1 MVADATGSSGGS
13 DLIEKRI
20 TNEPPA
26 FLAEGGATGALIRA
40 HDWSASPLGSPEGW
54 APALKTLVGVML
66 MAGQPMFLAWGPR
79 RTLLYNDGYAD
90 VLALKHPSA
99 LGRDFLEV
107 WSEIRTYL
115 TPIVEQAYRGEPVH
129 MNDIELLMLR
139 KGYPEEAHFTFSYT
153 PVLNEQGAVAGFFCP
168 CVETTAQVLGQ
179 RRHQEAEAALRAER
193 DRTRRVLD
201 GMTEGFG
208 LLDRDFRVIDIN
220 AEGLRLEARPREEIV
235 GKTHWEA
242 WPGTEDSELGRLY
255 KRAMADRTPLSIDH
269 KYAWPDGR
277 EAWVETRGYP
287 VDDGLAL
294 FWRDVTAH
302 RVAAANLQESRTQLA
317 AVLAQASAGVATTD
331 ETGRFLYVND
341 RYCEM
346 LGRSRDQLLA
356 TRMQALTHPD
366 DLADNVSSFRSA
378 VDGGPPFE
386 IEKRYLR
393 PDGHEVWVRN
403 SVTAVRNA
411 DGEFQSIL
419 AISIDISDRKAA
431 EAELRASEAQ
441 VAGVL
446 EGMSEGFVLMDRE
459 FRVVRINAEGLRI
472 ESRPPSEILGRTH
485 WEIWPGS
492 EDAPQ
497 GVLYKR
503 LMHERASGSLEV
515 EYDWPDRKGWFA
527 SRIDPVNDG
536 LAVFFRDVSERKASE
551 AAVHEA
557 EERLRESENRFRNMA
572 DHAAVMMWVTEPDG
586 YCTYLNRGWYEFTG
600 QDPQQAQGFGWLD
613 AVHPDDRPRAQT
625 DFREANALRTAFR
638 AEYRLR
644 RADGVYRWA
653 IDAASPRFGDAGEWL
668 GYVGSVIDIDDRREA
683 EDRLLQSEARFRAA
697 VDAVQGVLWTNNAVG
712 EMKGPQPAWAAL
724 TGQSLEEYQ
733 DYGWTNAV
741 HPDDVSPSVE
751 AWNEAVAERKTFV
764 FEHRVR
770 SQVDGEWR
778 RFSIRAIPLFDPTG
792 EVTEWVGVHTDVT
805 DLREIEAAL
814 RDGEAR
820 FRAMAEAMPGFV
832 WTANAQGSLD
842 YTSPRWSEYSGDVAG
857 DGLGSGW
864 AEFVHDDD
872 KLSAFAAWQASLET
886 LQPYAIEFRLRSRD
900 GLYRW
905 WLVRAM
911 PVANPDGSVRWIG
924 SATDIDEIV
933 EAREVLARSQFELEQ
948 RVAERSAELMQTQEA
963 LRQSQKLEAMGQLT
977 GGVAHDFNNLLTPIV
992 GALDMLQRRGV
1003 GGEREQRLID
1013 GALQSS
1019 ERARILV
1026 QRLLAFARRQ
1036 PLQSEAVDVDAL
1048 VNGMADLIASTSG
1061 PGIKVVVDIGPNLQ
1075 AARADPNQIEMAVLN
1090 LSVNARDAMPN
1101 GGQLTISA
1109 ADEVVAGRHRA
1120 GLAPGA
1126 YVRISVAD
1134 TGTGM
1139 DEATVARAIEP
1150 FYSTKGIGKGTGL
1163 GLSMVHG
1170 LASQLGGS
1178 LLISSKVGLGTQIE
1192 FWLPATVHSPAS
1204 LDTPEPATV
1213 AAGVAKG
1220 TILLVDDEDLVRLST
1235 ADMIIEI
1242 GFGVIE
1248 TASAEEA
1255 LTVLRNGANISAV
1268 VTDHLMPGMTG
1279 VDLARIVMER
1289 WPDTPVLIVSGYA
1302 DGDGIAP
1309 DLPRL
1314 SKPFRKADLTG
1325 SLISLLER
1333 PSQQTDR
1340 PR

>member
-1 MVADATGSSGGS
+1 MVGDASGSSWGS
-13 DLIEKRI
+13 YLIETRI
-20 TNEPPA
+20 ANEQPA
-26 FLAEGGATGALIRA
+26 FLAGGGATGALIRA
-40 HDWSASPLGSPEGW
+40 HDWSASPVGSPESW

-66 MAGQPMFLAWGPR
+66 MADQPMFLAWGAE

-107 WSEIRTYL
+107 WSEIRTDL
-115 TPIVEQAYRGEPVH
+115 TPIVEQAYGGEPVH
-129 MNDIELLMLR
+129 MNDIELWMLR
-139 KGYPEEAHFTFSYT
+139 KGYPEEAHFSFSYT
-153 PVLNEQGAVAGFFCP
+153 PVLDEQGAVAGFFCP
-168 CVETTAQVLGQ
+168 CVETTGQVLGH
-179 RRHQEAEAALRAER
+179 RRQQEAEAALRAER
-193 DRTRRVLD
+193 DRTRRVLN
-201 GMTEGFG
+201 GMTEGFA

-220 AEGLRLEARPREEIV
+220 AEGLRLEARLSKDIL

-242 WPGTEDSELGRLY
+242 WPGTEDSELGQIY

-269 KYAWPDGR
+269 KYIWPDGR
-277 EAWVETRGYP
+277 EEWVETRGYP

-294 FWRDVTAH
+294 FWRDV
-302 RVAAANLQESRTQLA
+302 
-317 AVLAQASAGVATTD
+317 
-331 ETGRFLYVND
+331 
-341 RYCEM
+341 
-346 LGRSRDQLLA
+346 
-356 TRMQALTHPD
+356 
-366 DLADNVSSFRSA
+366 
-378 VDGGPPFE
+378 
-386 IEKRYLR
+386 
-393 PDGHEVWVRN
+393 
-403 SVTAVRNA
+403 
-411 DGEFQSIL
+411 
-419 AISIDISDRKAA
+419 
-431 EAELRASEAQ
+431 
-441 VAGVL
+441 
-446 EGMSEGFVLMDRE
+446 
-459 FRVVRINAEGLRI
+459 
-472 ESRPPSEILGRTH
+472 
-485 WEIWPGS
+485 
-492 EDAPQ
+492 
-497 GVLYKR
+497 
-503 LMHERASGSLEV
+503 
-515 EYDWPDRKGWFA
+515 
-527 SRIDPVNDG
+527 
-536 LAVFFRDVSERKASE
+536 SERKASE
-551 AAVHEA
+551 AAIYEA
-557 EERLRESENRFRNMA
+557 KERLRESEDRFRNMA

-600 QDPQQAQGFGWLD
+600 QGPEQALGFGWLD
-613 AVHPDDRPRAQT
+613 AVHPEDRPRAET
-625 DFREANALRTAFR
+625 DFRDANASRTPFR

-668 GYVGSVIDIDDRREA
+668 GYVGSVIDIDERREG
-683 EDRLLQSEARFRAA
+683 EDRLVQSEARFRAA

-724 TGQSLEEYQ
+724 TGQSREEYQ
-733 DYGWTNAV
+733 DYGWVKAV
-741 HPDDVSPSVE
+741 HPDDASPSVE
-751 AWNEAVAERKTFV
+751 AWNEAVSERRPFV

-770 SQVDGEWR
+770 RQIDGEWR
-778 RFSIRAIPLFDPTG
+778 RFSVRAIPLFDPTG
-792 EVTEWVGVHTDVT
+792 NVVEWVGVHTDVT

-842 YTSPRWSEYSGDVAG
+842 YTSPRWSEYSGDAAG

-864 AEFVHDDD
+864 ADFVHEDD
-872 KLSAFAAWQASLET
+872 KASAFAAWQASLEA
-886 LQPYAIEFRLRSRD
+886 LQPYAVEFRLRSRI
-900 GLYRW
+900 GLYGW

-911 PVANPDGSVRWIG
+911 PVTNPNGTVRWIG

-933 EAREVLARSQFELEQ
+933 EARDVLARSQFELEQ

-992 GALDMLQRRGV
+992 GALDVLQRRGV

-1013 GALQSS
+1013 GALQSA

-1036 PLQSEAVDVDAL
+1036 PLQSQAVDVNAL
-1048 VNGMADLIASTSG
+1048 VKGMADLIASTSG
-1061 PGIKVVVDIGPNLQ
+1061 PGIKVLVDMDTNLS
-1075 AARADPNQIEMAVLN
+1075 AAQADPNQIEMAVLN

-1109 ADEVVAGRHRA
+1109 ADELVEGPHRT
-1120 GLAPGA
+1120 GLRPGN

-1139 DEATVARAIEP
+1139 DEVTAARAIEP

-1192 FWLPATVHSPAS
+1192 FWLPATSNAPSSVEI
-1204 LDTPEPATV
+1204 PEPATV
-1213 AAGVAKG
+1213 QDGAGVG

-1235 ADMIIEI
+1235 ADMLAET
-1242 GFGVIE
+1242 GFAVIE
-1248 TASAEEA
+1248 AASAEEA
-1255 LTVLRNGANISAV
+1255 LSVLRRGTNVNAV

-1279 VDLARIVMER
+1279 VDLARIVKET
-1289 WPDTPVLIVSGYA
+1289 WPHTPVLIVSGYA
-1302 DGDGIAP
+1302 EGEGIAP
-1309 DLPRL
+1309 ELPRL
-1314 SKPFRKADLTG
+1314 SKPFRKSDLTG
-1325 SLISLLER
+1325 SLVSLMGLDHR
-1333 PSQQTDR
+1333 R
-1340 PR
+1340 

>member
-1 MVADATGSSGGS
+1 M
-13 DLIEKRI
+13 IETRI
-20 TNEPPA
+20 ANDPPA
-26 FLAEGGATGALIRA
+26 FLAGGGVTGALIRA
-40 HDWSASPLGSPEGW
+40 HDWSTSPLGSPEGW

-66 MAGQPMFLAWGPR
+66 MAGQPMFLVWGPL
-79 RTLLYNDGYAD
+79 RTLLYNDGYAEILARKHP
-90 VLALKHPSA
+90 LALGK
-99 LGRDFLEV
+99 DFLEV
-107 WSEIRTYL
+107 WSEIRTDL

-129 MNDIELLMLR
+129 MVDIELLMVR

-153 PVLNEQGAVAGFFCP
+153 PVLDEGGSVAGFFCP

-179 RRHQEAEAALRAER
+179 RRQQEAEAQ
-193 DRTRRVLD
+193 
-201 GMTEGFG
+201 
-208 LLDRDFRVIDIN
+208 
-220 AEGLRLEARPREEIV
+220 
-235 GKTHWEA
+235 
-242 WPGTEDSELGRLY
+242 
-255 KRAMADRTPLSIDH
+255 
-269 KYAWPDGR
+269 
-277 EAWVETRGYP
+277 
-287 VDDGLAL
+287 
-294 FWRDVTAH
+294 VT
-302 RVAAANLQESRTQLA
+302 
-317 AVLAQASAGVATTD
+317 
-331 ETGRFLYVND
+331 
-341 RYCEM
+341 
-346 LGRSRDQLLA
+346 
-356 TRMQALTHPD
+356 
-366 DLADNVSSFRSA
+366 
-378 VDGGPPFE
+378 
-386 IEKRYLR
+386 
-393 PDGHEVWVRN
+393 
-403 SVTAVRNA
+403 
-411 DGEFQSIL
+411 
-419 AISIDISDRKAA
+419 
-431 EAELRASEAQ
+431 
-441 VAGVL
+441 GVL
-446 EGMSEGFVLMDRE
+446 EGMSEGFVLLDRD

-472 ESRPPSEILGRTH
+472 EGRPQSEILGRTH
-485 WEIWPGS
+485 WEVWPGS

-503 LMHERASGSLEV
+503 LMRERTSGSLEIQ
-515 EYDWPDRKGWFA
+515 YDWLDRKGWFA
-527 SRIDPVNDG
+527 TRIDPVNDG

-551 AAVHEA
+551 AAFHDA
-557 EERLRESENRFRNMA
+557 QERLRESEKRFRNMA

-600 QDPQQAQGFGWLD
+600 QDPEQAQGFGWLD
-613 AVHPDDRPRAQT
+613 AVHPEDRPRAET
-625 DFREANALRTAFR
+625 DFREANASRTAFR

-683 EDRLLQSEARFRAA
+683 EDRLVQSEARFRAA

-712 EMKGPQPAWAAL
+712 QMQGPQPAWAAL
-724 TGQSLEEYQ
+724 TGQSPEEYQ
-733 DYGWTNAV
+733 DYGWVKAV
-741 HPDDVSPSVE
+741 HPDDASPSVE
-751 AWNEAVAERKTFV
+751 AWNQAVAERRPFV
-764 FEHRVR
+764 FEHQVR
-770 SQVDGEWR
+770 RRVDGEWR

-832 WTANAQGSLD
+832 WTADAQGSLD
-842 YTSPRWSEYSGDVAG
+842 YTSPRWSEYSGDAAG

-864 AEFVHDDD
+864 AAFVHEDD
-872 KLSAFAAWQASLET
+872 KASAFAAWHASLET
-886 LQPYAIEFRLRSRD
+886 RQPYAIEFRLRSRD
-900 GLYRW
+900 GLYGW

-911 PVANPDGSVRWIG
+911 PVTNPDGTVRWIG

-933 EAREVLARSQFELEQ
+933 EARDVLSRSQFELER

-992 GALDMLQRRGV
+992 GALDVLQRRGV

-1036 PLQSEAVDVDAL
+1036 PLQSQAVDVDAL
-1048 VNGMADLIASTSG
+1048 VKGMADLIASTSG
-1061 PGIKVVVDIGPNLQ
+1061 PGIKVFVDMDANLS
-1075 AARADPNQIEMAVLN
+1075 AAQADPNQIEMAVLN

-1109 ADEVVAGRHRA
+1109 GDEVVEGPHRA
-1120 GLAPGA
+1120 GLRPGN

-1139 DEATVARAIEP
+1139 DEVTVARAIEP

-1192 FWLPATVHSPAS
+1192 FWLPATISAPSSVEIS
-1204 LDTPEPATV
+1204 EPATIPDG
-1213 AAGVAKG
+1213 AAVG

-1235 ADMIIEI
+1235 ADMLSET
-1242 GFGVIE
+1242 GFVVIE
-1248 TASAEEA
+1248 AASAEEA
-1255 LTVLRNGANISAV
+1255 LSVLRSGTNISAV
-1268 VTDHLMPGMTG
+1268 VRDHLMPGMTG
-1279 VDLARIVMER
+1279 VDLARIVKET
-1289 WPDTPVLIVSGYA
+1289 WPHTPVLIVSGYA
-1302 DGDGIAP
+1302 EGEGIAP

-1314 SKPFRKADLTG
+1314 SKPFRKSDLTG
-1325 SLISLLER
+1325 SLVSLIGA
-1333 PSQQTDR
+1333 
-1340 PR
+1340 

>member
-1 MVADATGSSGGS
+1 MPRGAVGGS
-13 DLIEKRI
+13 DLIETRI
-20 TNEPPA
+20 ANEPPA
-26 FLAEGGATGALIRA
+26 FLAGGGPTGALIRA
-40 HDWSASPLGSPEGW
+40 HDWSVSPLGSPEGW

-66 MAGQPMFLAWGPR
+66 RAGQAMFLAWGPR

-107 WSEIRTYL
+107 WSEIRTDL

-129 MNDIELLMLR
+129 MDDIELLMLR
-139 KGYPEEAHFTFSYT
+139 KGYPEEAHFSFSYT
-153 PVLNEQGAVAGFFCP
+153 PVMDEQGAVAGFFCP

-179 RRHQEAEAALRAER
+179 RRQQEAEAALRGER

-220 AEGLRLEARPREEIV
+220 AEGLRLEARPREDIL
-235 GKTHWEA
+235 GKTHWAA

-269 KYAWPDGR
+269 KYVWPDGR

-294 FWRDVTAH
+294 FWRDV
-302 RVAAANLQESRTQLA
+302 
-317 AVLAQASAGVATTD
+317 
-331 ETGRFLYVND
+331 
-341 RYCEM
+341 
-346 LGRSRDQLLA
+346 
-356 TRMQALTHPD
+356 
-366 DLADNVSSFRSA
+366 
-378 VDGGPPFE
+378 
-386 IEKRYLR
+386 
-393 PDGHEVWVRN
+393 
-403 SVTAVRNA
+403 
-411 DGEFQSIL
+411 
-419 AISIDISDRKAA
+419 
-431 EAELRASEAQ
+431 
-441 VAGVL
+441 
-446 EGMSEGFVLMDRE
+446 
-459 FRVVRINAEGLRI
+459 
-472 ESRPPSEILGRTH
+472 
-485 WEIWPGS
+485 
-492 EDAPQ
+492 
-497 GVLYKR
+497 
-503 LMHERASGSLEV
+503 
-515 EYDWPDRKGWFA
+515 
-527 SRIDPVNDG
+527 
-536 LAVFFRDVSERKASE
+536 SERKASE

-557 EERLRESENRFRNMA
+557 KERLRESENRFRNMA

-600 QDPQQAQGFGWLD
+600 QDPEQAQGFGWLD
-613 AVHPDDRPRAQT
+613 AVHPEDRPRAET
-625 DFREANALRTAFR
+625 DFREANASRTAFR

-683 EDRLLQSEARFRAA
+683 EDGLLQSEGRFRAA

-724 TGQSLEEYQ
+724 TGQSPEEYQ
-733 DYGWTNAV
+733 DYGWVEAV
-741 HPDDVSPSVE
+741 HPDDASPSVE
-751 AWNEAVAERKTFV
+751 AWNQAVAERRPFV

-770 SQVDGEWR
+770 RQVDGKWR
-778 RFSIRAIPLFDPTG
+778 RFSIRAIPLFDATG

-814 RDGEAR
+814 RAGEAR

-864 AEFVHDDD
+864 ADFVHDDD
-872 KLSAFAAWQASLET
+872 KPAAFAAWQASLET
-886 LQPYAIEFRLRSRD
+886 LQPYAVEFRLRSRD
-900 GLYRW
+900 GLYSW

-992 GALDMLQRRGV
+992 GALDVLQRRGV

-1036 PLQSEAVDVDAL
+1036 PLQSKAVDVDAL

-1061 PGIKVVVDIGPNLQ
+1061 PGIKVVVDIDPDLP
-1075 AARADPNQIEMAVLN
+1075 AAQADPNQIEMAVLN

-1101 GGQLTISA
+1101 GGQLTILA
-1109 ADEVVAGRHRA
+1109 ADEVVTGPHRA
-1120 GLAPGA
+1120 GLRPGD

-1139 DEATVARAIEP
+1139 DEATAARAIEP

-1192 FWLPATVHSPAS
+1192 FWLPATSNAPSSVEIS
-1204 LDTPEPATV
+1204 EPATV
-1213 AAGVAKG
+1213 PDGAAVG

-1235 ADMIIEI
+1235 ADMLSET
-1242 GFGVIE
+1242 GFVVIE
-1248 TASAEEA
+1248 AASAEEA
-1255 LTVLRNGANISAV
+1255 LLVLRSGANISAV

-1279 VDLARIVMER
+1279 VDLARIVKET
-1289 WPDTPVLIVSGYA
+1289 WPHTPVLIVSGYA
-1302 DGDGIAP
+1302 ESEGIAP

-1314 SKPFRKADLTG
+1314 SKPFRKSDLTG
-1325 SLISLLER
+1325 SLVSLIETR
-1333 PSQQTDR
+1333 S
-1340 PR
+1340 